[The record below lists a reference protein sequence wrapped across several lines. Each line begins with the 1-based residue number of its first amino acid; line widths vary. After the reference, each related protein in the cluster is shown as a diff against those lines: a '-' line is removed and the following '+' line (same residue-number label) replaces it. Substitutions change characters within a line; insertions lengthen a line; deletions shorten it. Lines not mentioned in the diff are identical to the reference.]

1 MDLKLKYSEGS
12 IIFETEESFIDELEI
27 LGDQYLYDIL
37 LQMKDLCQK
46 IPNKK
51 GELQTYG
58 GVSHEGT
65 PLFFELT
72 VLKEKNNKPYFLEI
86 IEISTDEYLD
96 HVLNKQTINQ
106 MTSRET
112 NSLWKRTAD
121 LYK

>member
-46 IPNKK
+46 LPNKK
-51 GELQTYG
+51 SELQTYR

-112 NSLWKRTAD
+112 NSL
-121 LYK
+121 